1 MLDLLWGAV
10 LFIVWIIDFILG
22 IAVSISRIRFL
33 FVGEWP
39 SDSAVEAAKRARLKI
54 LSPAAQRALEEAEQR
69 RRNKLVPSNNPGS
82 AGGQANRSK

>member
-10 LFIVWIIDFILG
+10 IFIVWMIDFILG

-33 FVGEWP
+33 ITGEWP
-39 SDSAVEAAKRARLKI
+39 ADSAMEAAKRARLKI

-69 RRNKLVPSNNPGS
+69 RRNKRASLDSPGKVGGPVP
-82 AGGQANRSK
+82 